1 MSGFIAAVDGYKS
14 YIILVA
20 IAILLAVTEGD
31 TNGLDLN
38 QLMTDPELLLKELFV
53 ALAAAGQSAIS
64 KIGTSG

>member
-53 ALAAAGQSAIS
+53 ALAAAGRSAIS